1 MNNRVLI
8 NIKYMALRIYN
19 YHHQNIGSYNMT
31 NKFSDVNPKD
41 KNTSK
46 EDGYLLGR
54 NPVLLVIDL
63 QHDFLDSDGAVA
75 CPATS
80 VDGGPKEVI
89 ANVSKLI
96 KVARDSKIPTIFTK
110 EIHRPSMIDMGR
122 ELDGDEPQ
130 HCLEG
135 TKGPLLLEEL
145 GIDKLGENQY
155 IVPKRRYSAFIGTDL
170 TFLLNALK
178 ADTLILTGASTNVC
192 VHYTGADAHQ
202 YDYKIRVVEEAT
214 AGSTPEAHRAALQ
227 SLEYLQHGAIVHI
240 DQVLAAMKS
249 FKQIITD
256 TIQ

>member
-1 MNNRVLI
+1 MTSNFRDV
-8 NIKYMALRIYN
+8 
-19 YHHQNIGSYNMT
+19 GS
-31 NKFSDVNPKD
+31 KD
-41 KNTSK
+41 RNASK
-46 EDGYLLGR
+46 EDTSLLGR
-54 NPVLLVIDL
+54 SPVLLVIDL

-80 VDGGPKEVI
+80 VDGGTKEVI
-89 ANVSKLI
+89 ANVSKLVEI
-96 KVARDSKIPTIFTK
+96 AKTNKIPTIFTK

-122 ELDGDEPQ
+122 ELDGDEPK

-135 TKGPLLLEEL
+135 TKGSLLLEEL
-145 GIDKLGENQY
+145 GIDNLEENQY

-240 DQVLAAMKS
+240 DDVVEAMKS
-249 FKQIITD
+249 YKHIT
-256 TIQ
+256 TKAIQ